1 MSWFEWSIFFIA
13 IQLIHS
19 LATWKLYQKAGFNPI
34 SSIIPFYNSL
44 VLMKII
50 NRPWWW
56 VILLFIPIV
65 NLLIFPIVWIETIR
79 SFGKNKTT
87 DTIKVIFSLGLYIF
101 LVNYDKNA
109 QYIKERDLNPKG
121 GFEEWFGSCLL
132 YTSPSPRDRQ
142 KSRMPSSA

>member
-50 NRPWWW
+50 NRPM
-56 VILLFIPIV
+56 VGYIIV
-65 NLLIFPIVWIETIR
+65 YSNCK
-79 SFGKNKTT
+79 SF
-87 DTIKVIFSLGLYIF
+87 
-101 LVNYDKNA
+101 
-109 QYIKERDLNPKG
+109 
-121 GFEEWFGSCLL
+121 
-132 YTSPSPRDRQ
+132 
-142 KSRMPSSA
+142 